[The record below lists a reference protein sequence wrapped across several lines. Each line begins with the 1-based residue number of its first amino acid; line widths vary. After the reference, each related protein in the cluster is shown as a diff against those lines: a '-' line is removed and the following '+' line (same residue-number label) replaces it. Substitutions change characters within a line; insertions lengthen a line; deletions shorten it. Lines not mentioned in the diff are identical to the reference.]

1 MFMHQIKKTTAPRS
15 SYWRGQVVLLVV
27 GRSIWLAT
35 DSSEYRI
42 EEEKEDGSFVEVR
55 LQRLLISSARRS
67 SFLCVVR
74 DENPVLGR

>member
-1 MFMHQIKKTTAPRS
+1 
-15 SYWRGQVVLLVV
+15 
-27 GRSIWLAT
+27 LAT

-67 SFLCVVR
+67 SFMCVVR